1 MAVSFADG
9 EASAQ
14 NSTPLASSSSKDRAT
29 PPVQEARRAAARR
42 EKASFTRL
50 E

>member
-9 EASAQ
+9 E
-14 NSTPLASSSSKDRAT
+14 T

-42 EKASFTRL
+42 AKASFTQS